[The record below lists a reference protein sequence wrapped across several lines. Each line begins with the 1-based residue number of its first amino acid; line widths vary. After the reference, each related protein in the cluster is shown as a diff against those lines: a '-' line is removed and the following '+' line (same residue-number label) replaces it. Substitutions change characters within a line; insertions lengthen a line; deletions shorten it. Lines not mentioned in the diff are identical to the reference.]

1 MKDIPVFATEN
12 GAAAL
17 SLQQIPYSG
26 IAHITIHSTE
36 AFPMFLQECVGFCR
50 AVGAETILAC
60 GHNALAPYP
69 VYTQILSMQRQLT
82 GDVAGACLFPV
93 TESSL
98 EEWMRIYND
107 AMKGVPNAAILS
119 KKAANDLLARKAAYY
134 VHENGNLLGIGAVE
148 DDTVLAIVSCVKGAG
163 ERIMMTLCSAV
174 NGDTVRVEVAENNI
188 PAMRLY
194 ARMGFVPTSI
204 LKIWYDVTNNICDVK

>member
-36 AFPMFLQECVGFCR
+36 DFSMFLQECVGFCR
-50 AVGAETILAC
+50 AVGAVTILAC
-60 GHNALAPYP
+60 GHKALAPYP
-69 VYTQILSMQRQLT
+69 VYTQILSMQMQVT
-82 GDVAGACLFPV
+82 GDIADACLFPV

-107 AMKGVPNAAILS
+107 AMRGVPNAAILS
-119 KKAANDLLARKAAYY
+119 KKMANDLLARKVAYY

-148 DDTVLAIVSCVKGAG
+148 DDTVLAIASCVKGAG
-163 ERIMMTLCSAV
+163 ERIMMALCSAV
-174 NGDTVRVEVAENNI
+174 IGDTVRVEVAENNI

-194 ARMGFVPTSI
+194 QRMGFVPTGI
-204 LKIWYDVTNNICDVK
+204 LKNWYDVTKNLSDVK

>member
-1 MKDIPVFATEN
+1 MKDIPVFTTEN

-26 IAHITIHSTE
+26 IAHITIHTTE
-36 AFPMFLQECVGFCR
+36 AFPVFLQECVEFCR
-50 AVGAETILAC
+50 AVGAEKILAC
-60 GHNALAPYP
+60 GHKALTAYP
-69 VYTQILSMQRQLT
+69 VYTQILRMQMQVT
-82 GDVAGACLFPV
+82 GDIAGACLFPV

-107 AMKGVPNAAILS
+107 AMRGVPNAAILS
-119 KKAANDLLARKAAYY
+119 KKMANDLLARKVAYY

-148 DDTVLAIVSCVKGAG
+148 DDTVLAAASCVKDAG
-163 ERIMMTLCSAV
+163 ERIMMALCSAV
-174 NGDTVRVEVAENNI
+174 IGDTVRVEVAENNI

-194 ARMGFVPTSI
+194 QRMGFVPTGI
-204 LKIWYDVTNNICDVK
+204 LKIWYDVTKNIYDVK